1 MTEKFSDL
9 LQFTTQVSRL
19 MVTEIRRRASN
30 KSTGEPS
37 DTWIYHSK
45 DVNTNYHLLVMVVV
59 ISHNLCS
66 SCHRD
71 DLFFTCHGCVCA
83 LIR

>member
-45 DVNTNYHLLVMVVV
+45 DVNTNYHFLVTVVV
-59 ISHNLCS
+59 ISHNLFA

-71 DLFFTCHGCVCA
+71 DLLFTFHGCVCA